1 MSVIAYIRKSTD
13 KQSFEH
19 QEYEIEQYAQKNNLK
34 IDRWVEES
42 ISSRKELKKRQL
54 GKLLEELKEGDVL
67 IATEISRLGRSLLE
81 VMGILQTCLE
91 KNCQVWTIKE
101 SYNLKNDL
109 QSQLLAAVFSIGISL
124 ERSLLSQR
132 TKTALDAKKAAGVK
146 LGRPFGAESKKLKL
160 SKNTKRIRD
169 LLDKKVSKNQIARI
183 MGVQKITLR
192 RFIKRMGWN
201 D

>member
-19 QEYEIEQYAQKNNLK
+19 QEYEIEQYAEKHNLK

-54 GKLLEELKEGDVL
+54 GKLLEELQDGDIL

-109 QSQLLAAVFSIGISL
+109 QSQLLAVVFSIGVSI

-132 TKTALDAKKAAGVK
+132 TKTALNAKKAAGVK

-169 LLDKKVSKNQIARI
+169 LLDKKVPKAQIARI

-192 RFIKRMGWN
+192 RFIKRMGWS

>member
-19 QEYEIEQYAQKNNLK
+19 QEYEIEQYAEKHNLK
-34 IDRWVEES
+34 IDRWVEEI

-54 GKLLEELKEGDVL
+54 GKLLEELQDGDIL

-109 QSQLLAAVFSIGISL
+109 QSQLLAVVFSIGVSI

-169 LLDKKVSKNQIARI
+169 LLDKKVPKAQIARI

-192 RFIKRMGWN
+192 RFIKRMGWS

>member
-19 QEYEIEQYAQKNNLK
+19 QEYEIEQYAQKHNLK
-34 IDRWVEES
+34 INRWVEES

-54 GKLLEELKEGDVL
+54 GALLEELKEGDVL

-109 QSQLLAAVFSIGISL
+109 QSQLLAVVFSIGVSI

-169 LLDKKVSKNQIARI
+169 LLDKKVPKAQIARI

-192 RFIKRMGWN
+192 RFIKRMGWS

>member
-1 MSVIAYIRKSTD
+1 MAVIAYIRKSTD

-19 QEYEIEQYAQKNNLK
+19 QEFEIKEYARKNNLK

-42 ISSRKELKKRQL
+42 ISSRKELKKRKL
-54 GKLLEELKEGDVL
+54 GKLLEELQDGDVL
-67 IATEISRLGRSLLE
+67 VATEVSRIGRSLLE

-91 KNCQVWTIKE
+91 KNCQIITIKE
-101 SYNLKNDL
+101 NYHLGNDIQSKVLAFAFSLSSEIEKNL
-109 QSQLLAAVFSIGISL
+109 IS
-124 ERSLLSQR
+124 ER
-132 TKTALDAKKAAGVK
+132 TKCSLDAKKAAGVK
-146 LGRPFGAESKKLKL
+146 LGRPFGAESRKLKL

-169 LLDKKVSKNQIARI
+169 LLDKKVPKTQIARI

>member
-1 MSVIAYIRKSTD
+1 MSVIAYIRKSKD

-19 QEYEIEQYAQKNNLK
+19 QEYEIEQYAEKHNLK

-54 GKLLEELKEGDVL
+54 GKLLEELQDGDIL

-109 QSQLLAAVFSIGISL
+109 QSQLLAVVFSIGVSI

-169 LLDKKVSKNQIARI
+169 LLDKKVPKAQIARI

>member
-19 QEYEIEQYAQKNNLK
+19 QEYEIEQYAEKHNLK

-54 GKLLEELKEGDVL
+54 GKLLEELQDGDIL

-81 VMGILQTCLE
+81 VMGILQACLE

-109 QSQLLAAVFSIGISL
+109 QSQLLAVVFSIGVSI

-146 LGRPFGAESKKLKL
+146 LGRSFGAESKKLKL

-169 LLDKKVSKNQIARI
+169 LLDKKVPKAQIARI

-192 RFIKRMGWN
+192 RFIKRMGWS

>member
-19 QEYEIEQYAQKNNLK
+19 QEYEIKQYAQKHNLK

-54 GKLLEELKEGDVL
+54 GKLLEELKEGECL
-67 IATEISRLGRSLLE
+67 ICSEISRLSRSVGEIFL
-81 VMGILQTCLE
+81 ILQTLIS
-91 KNCQVWTIKE
+91 KKCQVVSIKE
-101 SYNLKNDL
+101 NYNFSNSL
-109 QSQLLAAVFSIGISL
+109 QSQILAFGFGLSSQI
-124 ERSLLSQR
+124 ERDLISQR

-169 LLDKKVSKNQIARI
+169 LLDKKVPKAQIARI

>member
-19 QEYEIEQYAQKNNLK
+19 QEYEIEQYAEKHNLK

-54 GKLLEELKEGDVL
+54 GQLLEELQDGDIL

-91 KNCQVWTIKE
+91 KNCQVWTINE

-109 QSQLLAAVFSIGISL
+109 QSQLLAVVFSIGVSI

-169 LLDKKVSKNQIARI
+169 LLDKKVPKAQIARI

-192 RFIKRMGWN
+192 RFIKRMGWS

>member
-19 QEYEIEQYAQKNNLK
+19 QEYEIEQYAQKHNLK

-54 GKLLEELKEGDVL
+54 GKLLEELQDGDIL

-109 QSQLLAAVFSIGISL
+109 QSQLLAVVFSIGVSI

-169 LLDKKVSKNQIARI
+169 LLDKKVPKAQIARI

-192 RFIKRMGWN
+192 RFIKRMGWS

>member
-19 QEYEIEQYAQKNNLK
+19 QEYEIEQYAEKHNLK

-54 GKLLEELKEGDVL
+54 GKLLEELQDGDIL

-109 QSQLLAAVFSIGISL
+109 QSQLLTVVFSIGVSI

-169 LLDKKVSKNQIARI
+169 VFDKKVPKAQIARI

-192 RFIKRMGWN
+192 RFIKRMGWS

>member
-1 MSVIAYIRKSTD
+1 M
-13 KQSFEH
+13 
-19 QEYEIEQYAQKNNLK
+19 
-34 IDRWVEES
+34 
-42 ISSRKELKKRQL
+42 
-54 GKLLEELKEGDVL
+54 LEELQDGDIL

-109 QSQLLAAVFSIGISL
+109 QSQLLAVVFSIGVSI

-132 TKTALDAKKAAGVK
+132 TKTALDAKKAAGIK

-169 LLDKKVSKNQIARI
+169 LLDKKVPKAQIARI

-192 RFIKRMGWN
+192 RFIKRMGWS

>member
-1 MSVIAYIRKSTD
+1 MATIAYIRKSTD

-19 QEYEIEQYAQKNNLK
+19 QEFEIKEYARKNNLK

-42 ISSRKELKKRQL
+42 ISSRKELKKRKL
-54 GKLLEELKEGDVL
+54 GELLEELQEGDCL
-67 IATEISRLGRSLLE
+67 ICSEISRLSRSVGETFL
-81 VMGILQTCLE
+81 ILQTLIS
-91 KNCQVWTIKE
+91 KNCQVITIKE
-101 SYNLKNDL
+101 NYHLGNDL
-109 QSQLLAAVFSIGISL
+109 QSQVLAFAFGLSSQI
-124 ERSLLSQR
+124 ERDLISQR
-132 TKTALDAKKAAGVK
+132 TKCSLDAKKAAGIK

-169 LLDKKVSKNQIARI
+169 LLDKKVPKAQIARI

-201 D
+201 Y

>member
-19 QEYEIEQYAQKNNLK
+19 QEYEIKQYAEKHNLK

-54 GKLLEELKEGDVL
+54 GKLLEELQDGDIL

-109 QSQLLAAVFSIGISL
+109 QSQLLAVVFSIGVSI

-169 LLDKKVSKNQIARI
+169 LLDKKVPKAQIARI
-183 MGVQKITLR
+183 MGVQKNNLKTIYQTYG
-192 RFIKRMGWN
+192 ME
-201 D
+201 

>member
-19 QEYEIEQYAQKNNLK
+19 QEYEIEQYAEKHNLK

-54 GKLLEELKEGDVL
+54 GKLLEELQDGDIL

-109 QSQLLAAVFSIGISL
+109 QSQLLAVVFSIGVSI

-132 TKTALDAKKAAGVK
+132 TKTALDAKKAAGIK

-169 LLDKKVSKNQIARI
+169 LLDKKVPKAQIARI

-192 RFIKRMGWN
+192 RFIKRM
-201 D
+201 

>member
-19 QEYEIEQYAQKNNLK
+19 QEYEIEQYAEKHNLK

-54 GKLLEELKEGDVL
+54 GKLLEELQDGDIL

-109 QSQLLAAVFSIGISL
+109 QSEYLCL
-124 ERSLLSQR
+124 
-132 TKTALDAKKAAGVK
+132 
-146 LGRPFGAESKKLKL
+146 
-160 SKNTKRIRD
+160 
-169 LLDKKVSKNQIARI
+169 
-183 MGVQKITLR
+183 
-192 RFIKRMGWN
+192 
-201 D
+201 

>member
-19 QEYEIEQYAQKNNLK
+19 QEYEIEQYAKKNNLK

>member
-1 MSVIAYIRKSTD
+1 MSVIAYVRKSTD

-19 QEYEIEQYAQKNNLK
+19 QEYEIEQYAEKHNLK

-54 GKLLEELKEGDVL
+54 GKLLEDLQDGDIL

-109 QSQLLAAVFSIGISL
+109 QSQLLAVVFSIGVSI

-169 LLDKKVSKNQIARI
+169 LLDKKVPKTQIARI

-192 RFIKRMGWN
+192 RFIKRMGWG

>member
-19 QEYEIEQYAQKNNLK
+19 QEYEIEQYAEKHNLK

-54 GKLLEELKEGDVL
+54 GKLLEELQDGDIL

-109 QSQLLAAVFSIGISL
+109 QSQLLAVVFSIGVSI

-132 TKTALDAKKAAGVK
+132 TKTALDAKKAVGIK

-169 LLDKKVSKNQIARI
+169 LLDKKVPKAQIARI

-192 RFIKRMGWN
+192 RFIKRMGWS

>member
-19 QEYEIEQYAQKNNLK
+19 QEYEIKQYAQKHNLK

-54 GKLLEELKEGDVL
+54 GKLLEELQDGDIL

-91 KNCQVWTIKE
+91 KNCQVITIKE
-101 SYNLKNDL
+101 NYHLGNDIQSQVLGFAFGLSSQIERNLISSRTKMSLDNLKASGKNL
-109 QSQLLAAVFSIGISL
+109 VA
-124 ERSLLSQR
+124 LSG
-132 TKTALDAKKAAGVK
+132 LN
-146 LGRPFGAESKKLKL
+146 P
-160 SKNTKRIRD
+160 KN
-169 LLDKKVSKNQIARI
+169 
-183 MGVQKITLR
+183 
-192 RFIKRMGWN
+192 
-201 D
+201 

>member
-19 QEYEIEQYAQKNNLK
+19 QEYEINQYAEKNALK

-54 GKLLEELKEGDVL
+54 GKLLEELQDGDVL

-91 KNCQVWTIKE
+91 KNCQVITIKE
-101 SYNLKNDL
+101 NYHLGNDIQSQVLAFAFGLSSQIERNLISSRTKMSLDNLKA
-109 QSQLLAAVFSIGISL
+109 SG
-124 ERSLLSQR
+124 
-132 TKTALDAKKAAGVK
+132 KK

-169 LLDKKVSKNQIARI
+169 LLDKKVPKAQIARI

>member
-19 QEYEIEQYAQKNNLK
+19 QEYEIKQYAQKHNLK

-54 GKLLEELKEGDVL
+54 GKLLEELQDGDIL

-109 QSQLLAAVFSIGISL
+109 QSQLLAVVFSIGVSI

-169 LLDKKVSKNQIARI
+169 LLDKKVPKAQIARI

-192 RFIKRMGWN
+192 RFIKRMGWS

>member
-1 MSVIAYIRKSTD
+1 MPVIAYIRKSTD
-13 KQSFEH
+13 RQSFEH
-19 QEYEIEQYAQKNNLK
+19 QEYEIEQYAEKHNLK
-34 IDRWVEES
+34 IDRWVEEN

-54 GKLLEELKEGDVL
+54 GKLLEELQDGDIL

-109 QSQLLAAVFSIGISL
+109 QSQLLAAVFTIGVSI

-192 RFIKRMGWN
+192 RFIKHIC
-201 D
+201 

>member
-19 QEYEIEQYAQKNNLK
+19 QEYEIEQYAEKHNLK

-54 GKLLEELKEGDVL
+54 GKLLEELQDGDIL

-109 QSQLLAAVFSIGISL
+109 QSQLLAVVFSIGVSI

-160 SKNTKRIRD
+160 SKNTKRIKD
-169 LLDKKVSKNQIARI
+169 LLDKKVPKAQIARI

-192 RFIKRMGWN
+192 RFIKRMGWG

>member
-1 MSVIAYIRKSTD
+1 MAVIAYIRKSTD

-19 QEYEIEQYAQKNNLK
+19 QEFEIKEYARKNNIK

-42 ISSRKELKKRQL
+42 ISSRKELKKRKL
-54 GKLLEELKEGDVL
+54 GKLLEELQDGDVL
-67 IATEISRLGRSLLE
+67 VATEVSRIGRSLLE

-91 KNCQVWTIKE
+91 KNCQIITIKE
-101 SYNLKNDL
+101 NYHLGNDL
-109 QSQLLAAVFSIGISL
+109 QSQVLAFAFGLSSQIERDLISIRT
-124 ERSLLSQR
+124 RSS
-132 TKTALDAKKAAGVK
+132 LDAKKAAGVK

-169 LLDKKVSKNQIARI
+169 LLDKKVPKAQIARI

>member
-1 MSVIAYIRKSTD
+1 MIYGYIRVSSQ
-13 KQSFEH
+13 KQTVQH
-19 QEYEIEQYAQKNNLK
+19 QEYEIKEYAIKNNMK
-34 IDRWVEES
+34 IDELIEET
-42 ISSRKELKKRQL
+42 ISSRKALKHRKLGQL
-54 GKLLEELKEGDVL
+54 LDRLQEND
-67 IATEISRLGRSLLE
+67 IIITCEISRIGRSLLE

-109 QSQLLAAVFSIGISL
+109 QSQLLAVVFSIGVSI

-160 SKNTKRIRD
+160 SKNTKRIKD
-169 LLDKKVSKNQIARI
+169 LLDKKVPKAQIARI

-192 RFIKRMGWN
+192 RFIKRMGWCN
-201 D
+201 

>member
-19 QEYEIEQYAQKNNLK
+19 QEYEIKQYAEKHNLK

-54 GKLLEELKEGDVL
+54 GKLLEELQDGDIL

-109 QSQLLAAVFSIGISL
+109 QSQLLAVVFSIGVSI

-132 TKTALDAKKAAGVK
+132 TKTALDAKKAAGIK

-169 LLDKKVSKNQIARI
+169 LLDKKVPKAQIARI

-192 RFIKRMGWN
+192 RFIKRMGWS